1 MKAKTLLFL
10 RISLGLLLV
19 IWGIDKFADVEHGL
33 AVSDHFYFGVFSRP
47 LLLRV
52 FGLIEI
58 VSGVLIIVGVLL
70 RFVYPILLAITGV
83 TLLGVWRSVIDPW
96 GWWLE
101 GANVLFYPSLIIF
114 AASLVLWAFRDE
126 SNVSTGRA
134 DEDAALTPR

>member
-1 MKAKTLLFL
+1 MKARALLFL

-33 AVSDHFYFGVFSRP
+33 AVSNHFYFGVFSRP

-52 FGLIEI
+52 FGVIEI
-58 VSGVLIIVGVLL
+58 VSGVLIMIGVLR

-83 TLLGVWRSVIDPW
+83 TLLAVWRSVIDPW

-101 GANVLFYPSLIIF
+101 GSNVLFYPSLIIF

-126 SNVSTGRA
+126 RDLSRA
-134 DEDAALTPR
+134 ARGDENAPR